1 MFVKDQVYKR
11 SELHDLYGGNR
22 QGGISPSRKSDVIF
36 LFTGDS
42 GIEYGYE
49 DGWKEDGI
57 FYYTGEGQIG
67 NMEFNRGNKA
77 IKDHLS
83 NGKSLHLFKKLS
95 GGYVQ
100 YCGEMIFMGY
110 HLKDGFDRQNNAR
123 QLIVFHLQRKHI
135 SNKMGISTKQ
145 ISSENLAQNA
155 DKWQSKEEKL
165 NYLLTKVKISQKRGG
180 NKKRF

>member
-123 QLIVFHLQRKHI
+123 QLIVFHLQKKDI
-135 SNKMGISTKQ
+135 SNKIDNAKRQ
-145 ISSENLAQNA
+145 YLSENSALNY

-165 NYLLTKVKISQKRGG
+165 NYLLTKVAISQKTVNRI
-180 NKKRF
+180 KKF

>member
-1 MFVKDQVYKR
+1 MLKR
-11 SELHDLYGGNR
+11 A
-22 QGGISPSRKSDVIF
+22 IF

-67 NMEFNRGNKA
+67 DMEFNRGNKA

-100 YCGEMIFMGY
+100 YCGEMIFIGY
-110 HLKDGFDRQNNAR
+110 HLKEGFDRQNNTR
-123 QLIVFHLQRKHI
+123 QLIVFHLQRNHT
-135 SNKMGISTKQ
+135 SNIKDKVKKQ
-145 ISSENLAQNA
+145 ISSENSTQNC

-165 NYLLTKVKISQKRGG
+165 NYLLTKVAISQKTVNR
-180 NKKRF
+180 KKKF